1 MSLICKVYSV
11 SSSRSPHLK
20 RSPSKCGWGSRT
32 YNRQG
37 FRNLPKKRVHK
48 RMDQSKTAGDP
59 GQKRTDD
66 SWQDHGVTDGKRLW
80 NCIISRGKTKE
91 IFNSDNKSMF
101 DELLDS
107 ISNAFEYWRYIY
119 EKDDGFIN
127 INFLRFFRLLL
138 REICCEQLYDKTWK
152 EYIE

>member
-1 MSLICKVYSV
+1 
-11 SSSRSPHLK
+11 
-20 RSPSKCGWGSRT
+20 
-32 YNRQG
+32 
-37 FRNLPKKRVHK
+37 
-48 RMDQSKTAGDP
+48 MDQSKTAGDP
-59 GQKRTDD
+59 GQKRTD
-66 SWQDHGVTDGKRLW
+66 RLLAKPRRDRRQRIW

>member
-1 MSLICKVYSV
+1 LALNHDYILVYAKDAAEEMHSLKWRTAQSEEY
-11 SSSRSPHLK
+11 LK
-20 RSPSKCGWGSRT
+20 RYKE
-32 YNRQG
+32 
-37 FRNLPKKRVHK
+37 L
-48 RMDQSKTAGDP
+48 DP
-59 GQKRTDD
+59 
-66 SWQDHGVTDGKRLW
+66 DGKRLW

-107 ISNAFEYWRYIY
+107 ISNTFEYWRYIY
-119 EKDDGFIN
+119 EKDDGFID

>member
-1 MSLICKVYSV
+1 MEKDY
-11 SSSRSPHLK
+11 
-20 RSPSKCGWGSRT
+20 G
-32 YNRQG
+32 
-37 FRNLPKKRVHK
+37 
-48 RMDQSKTAGDP
+48 TALL
-59 GQKRTDD
+59 
-66 SWQDHGVTDGKRLW
+66 VEGKRKKYLIQ
-80 NCIISRGKTKE
+80 II
-91 IFNSDNKSMF
+91 SDNKSMF

>member
-1 MSLICKVYSV
+1 
-11 SSSRSPHLK
+11 
-20 RSPSKCGWGSRT
+20 
-32 YNRQG
+32 
-37 FRNLPKKRVHK
+37 
-48 RMDQSKTAGDP
+48 MDQSKTAGDP

-119 EKDDGFIN
+119 EKDDGFIYRGN
-127 INFLRFFRLLL
+127 VLRWNG
-138 REICCEQLYDKTWK
+138 KTDYYLHMTFSGSQK
-152 EYIE
+152 MDPEGKKQSRQQKRS

>member
-1 MSLICKVYSV
+1 MADRILLEILFGKKSGWNDSRYLALDHAYTLVYAKDAAKEMHPLKWRTAQSEEY
-11 SSSRSPHLK
+11 LK
-20 RSPSKCGWGSRT
+20 RYKE
-32 YNRQG
+32 
-37 FRNLPKKRVHK
+37 L
-48 RMDQSKTAGDP
+48 DP
-59 GQKRTDD
+59 
-66 SWQDHGVTDGKRLW
+66 DGKRLW

-127 INFLRFFRLLL
+127 INF
-138 REICCEQLYDKTWK
+138 
-152 EYIE
+152 